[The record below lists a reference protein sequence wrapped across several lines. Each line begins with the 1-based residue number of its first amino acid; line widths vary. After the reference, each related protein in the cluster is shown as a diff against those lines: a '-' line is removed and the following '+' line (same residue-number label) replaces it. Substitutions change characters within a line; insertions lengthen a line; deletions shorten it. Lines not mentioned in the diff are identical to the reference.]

1 MPVPH
6 CRIQEL
12 KRGVRCICSVPN
24 SCRIPRASIGSQL
37 SAKMMNDHSK
47 KLKPRIYSLGIG
59 SRASERIGKKNY
71 DLVPSLLLSLFFPG
85 FRCILLG
92 TVQFARTH
100 SAVTC

>member
-37 SAKMMNDHSK
+37 SAKIMNDHSK

-59 SRASERIGKKNY
+59 SRASERIEKKIMIWYRNFCS
-71 DLVPSLLLSLFFPG
+71 PFFFPG